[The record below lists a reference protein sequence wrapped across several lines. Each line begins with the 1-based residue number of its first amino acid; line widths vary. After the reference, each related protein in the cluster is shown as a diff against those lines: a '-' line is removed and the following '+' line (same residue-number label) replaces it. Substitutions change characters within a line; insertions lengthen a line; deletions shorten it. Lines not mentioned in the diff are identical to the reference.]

1 VENVEVARVLREMAD
16 VLELQ
21 GANPFRI
28 RAYRNA
34 ARTVEELPA
43 PLTGN
48 TRRDVAGLVELPGI
62 GEDLAGKIAEIA
74 RTGSLRALRKE
85 SRDVPSGAIDL
96 MRLPGIGPKRARLL
110 AERLGVRSL
119 DGLARAVRTG
129 ALRRVKGFGGRT
141 EARLREALA
150 AHLADANRTLR
161 AHAAPYAEAIAASL
175 RALPGVE
182 RIEVAGSYRRA
193 RETVGDLDLVAS
205 AGPRVK
211 LTERFVA
218 LDGVASV
225 LGRGPTKASVLLR
238 SGLQVDLR
246 VVPEASY
253 GAALVYLTGSK
264 AHNIALRG
272 LARERGLKI
281 NEYGVY
287 RGTRRLAGRTEQDV
301 YESVGLPWIPPELR
315 EQRGELEAARQGALP
330 PLIENDD
337 IRGDLQSHTTSSD
350 GRGTLEAMA
359 EAAQSLGYEYLAI
372 TDHTTRIKIVGGLD
386 RAGFRRQMRR
396 IDALNARLHS
406 LTVLK
411 GAEVDINPD
420 GTLDL
425 DDATLAELDVVVVS
439 LHSAFNLPPQEQ
451 TRRVLR
457 ALSHPSVDIFGHPTG
472 RLLSRR
478 RGARFDFGEVCRLA
492 VERGV
497 MLEVNAQPERL
508 DIDDVA
514 CRSAIAAGV
523 RLVVSTDAHSAA
535 ELHLMRWGVDQA
547 RRGWVEKRHVA
558 NTLPL
563 SRLQAL
569 LHHRR

>member
-1 VENVEVARVLREMAD
+1 VARVLREMAD

-48 TRRDVAGLVELPGI
+48 ARRDVAGLVELPGI

-129 ALRRVKGFGGRT
+129 ALRRVRGFGGRT

-523 RLVVSTDAHSAA
+523 RPVVSTDAHSAA

>member
-1 VENVEVARVLREMAD
+1 MENAEVARILREMAD

-21 GANPFRI
+21 SANPFRV

-48 TRRDVAGLVELPGI
+48 TGRDVAQLVELPGI

-74 RTGSLRALRKE
+74 RTGSLRALRKA
-85 SRDVPSGAIDL
+85 SREVPAGAIEL
-96 MRLPGIGPKRARLL
+96 LRLPGIGPKRARLL

-119 DGLARAVRTG
+119 GGLARAVRTG
-129 ALRRVKGFGGRT
+129 ALRGVKGFGGKT
-141 EARLREALA
+141 EARLLQALA
-150 AHLADANRTLR
+150 AQSAEGHRTLR
-161 AHAAPYAEAIAASL
+161 AQAAPYADAIAAHL
-175 RALPGVE
+175 RELPGVH
-182 RIEVAGSYRRA
+182 RVEVAGSFRRG

-205 AGPRVK
+205 AASGVK
-211 LTERFVA
+211 LTDRFVA
-218 LDGVASV
+218 IDGVASV
-225 LGRGPTKASVLLR
+225 LGRGTTKASVLLR

-246 VVPEASY
+246 VVPDESY
-253 GAALVYLTGSK
+253 GSALLYLTGSK

-272 LARERGLKI
+272 IARGRGLKI
-281 NEYGVY
+281 NEYGVF
-287 RGTRRLAGRTEQDV
+287 RGDRRLAGRTETGV
-301 YESVGLPWIPPELR
+301 YRSVGLPWIPPELR
-315 EQRGELEAARQGALP
+315 EQRGEIEAARAGALPRLLEAADL
-330 PLIENDD
+330 
-337 IRGDLQSHTTSSD
+337 RGDLHAHTTSSD
-350 GRGTLEAMA
+350 GREGLEAMA
-359 EAAQSLGYEYLAI
+359 NAAEARGYEYLAI
-372 TDHTTRIKIVGGLD
+372 TDHTTRVKVVGGLD
-386 RAGFRRQMRR
+386 RSGFRRQMRR
-396 IDALNARLHS
+396 IDALNARLRS

-439 LHSAFNLPPQEQ
+439 VHSAFGLPPAEQ

-478 RGARFDFGEVCRLA
+478 SGVKFDLDAVCRMA
-492 VERGV
+492 AERGL

-508 DIDDVA
+508 DLDDVA
-514 CRSAIAAGV
+514 CRAAIANGV
-523 RLVVSTDAHSAA
+523 RLVVSTDAHSTA
-535 ELHLMRWGVDQA
+535 ELNLMRWGVDQA
-547 RRGWVEKRHVA
+547 RRGWVERRNVA

-569 LHHRR
+569 LHGRR